1 MNTMDM
7 TSSPVLTKSILEPY
21 NPVIQDPT
29 QSPLID
35 LHPFMIA
42 QAFFVAETYRL
53 LPEIYELLWQTLY
66 KLQSQEQ
73 MARQSRPAATHGR
86 RRGAPSPDPEPAAP
100 PIIILSQSGP
110 ARVPRFQVP
119 AADGGA
125 DQGPYPQPQKPTSS
139 PSQQRPARYHLRS
152 YSRSN
157 NNSRAGGIATSNPPN
172 KPPPEP
178 HPAPPVIILSTNI
191 NTATTSPPPARP
203 ASTPTSTPAFPAPAP
218 ASSNPITNSPP
229 TSPPSTSPPPPASQQ
244 PHTMGS
250 KVSKLKEKNA
260 DGKLQP
266 SQARQDKEEMKE
278 PSNYYTTR
286 SKSMRKKAKAG
297 APGAAPG
304 LP

>member
-139 PSQQRPARYHLRS
+139 PS
-152 YSRSN
+152 
-157 NNSRAGGIATSNPPN
+157 
-172 KPPPEP
+172 
-178 HPAPPVIILSTNI
+178 
-191 NTATTSPPPARP
+191 
-203 ASTPTSTPAFPAPAP
+203 
-218 ASSNPITNSPP
+218 
-229 TSPPSTSPPPPASQQ
+229 PPSTSPPPPASQQ

>member
-139 PSQQRPARYHLRS
+139 PS
-152 YSRSN
+152 
-157 NNSRAGGIATSNPPN
+157 
-172 KPPPEP
+172 
-178 HPAPPVIILSTNI
+178 VIILSTNI

>member
-178 HPAPPVIILSTNI
+178 HPAPP
-191 NTATTSPPPARP
+191 
-203 ASTPTSTPAFPAPAP
+203 
-218 ASSNPITNSPP
+218 
-229 TSPPSTSPPPPASQQ
+229 PPSTSPPPPASQQ

>member
-100 PIIILSQSGP
+100 PYVHPPSARYLSIKRKSHINAP
-110 ARVPRFQVP
+110 SFPP
-119 AADGGA
+119 
-125 DQGPYPQPQKPTSS
+125 PTIHHH
-139 PSQQRPARYHLRS
+139 QRP
-152 YSRSN
+152 
-157 NNSRAGGIATSNPPN
+157 T
-172 KPPPEP
+172 
-178 HPAPPVIILSTNI
+178 
-191 NTATTSPPPARP
+191 
-203 ASTPTSTPAFPAPAP
+203 
-218 ASSNPITNSPP
+218 
-229 TSPPSTSPPPPASQQ
+229 
-244 PHTMGS
+244 
-250 KVSKLKEKNA
+250 
-260 DGKLQP
+260 
-266 SQARQDKEEMKE
+266 
-278 PSNYYTTR
+278 
-286 SKSMRKKAKAG
+286 
-297 APGAAPG
+297 
-304 LP
+304 